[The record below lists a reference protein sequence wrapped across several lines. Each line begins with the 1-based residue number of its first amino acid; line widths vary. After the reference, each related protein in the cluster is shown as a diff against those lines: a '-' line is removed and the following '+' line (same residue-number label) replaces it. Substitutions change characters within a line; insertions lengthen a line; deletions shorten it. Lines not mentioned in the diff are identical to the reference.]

1 MYSVDICGTCKHER
15 LYSWDEPCKSCKD
28 LKPEKKET
36 FYEEARNDGKDIQKS
51 RKKSKD

>member
-36 FYEEARNDGKDIQKS
+36 FYEKARKDEKDFREGREKS
-51 RKKSKD
+51 